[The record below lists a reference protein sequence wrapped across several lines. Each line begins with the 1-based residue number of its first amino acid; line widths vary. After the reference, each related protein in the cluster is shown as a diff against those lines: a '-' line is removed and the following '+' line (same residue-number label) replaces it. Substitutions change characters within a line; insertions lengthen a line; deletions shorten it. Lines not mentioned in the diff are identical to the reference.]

1 MKNTMNNKAK
11 AELSHWL
18 NNLSQEHPPHD
29 AFDDIM
35 DQVHH
40 RKRQHS
46 IRFQA
51 VAAAVFAGLLF
62 WLLPQVNNDQLKNLQ
77 QLTDKIALIEHVV
90 RNEVVHHSEPGSQV
104 MEKMISMENWLD
116 QLDQNIAQTDD
127 TNQKL
132 ELLNAKLEILDDLV
146 AIHKKYQQ
154 RTYKQII

>member
-1 MKNTMNNKAK
+1 MNNKAK
-11 AELSHWL
+11 AELNHWL
-18 NNLSQEHPPHD
+18 NNQSQELPPYD

-35 DQVHH
+35 DQVHQ
-40 RKRQHS
+40 RKRQHN
-46 IRFQA
+46 IRLQA

>member
-11 AELSHWL
+11 ADLSDWL
-18 NNLSQEHPPHD
+18 INQNQEKPPQD

-40 RKRQHS
+40 RKRLYNLKLQT
-46 IRFQA
+46 I
-51 VAAAVFAGLLF
+51 AAAVFVGLLF
-62 WLLPQVNNDQLKNLQ
+62 WLLPQGNNDQLKSLQ
-77 QLTDKIALIEHVV
+77 QLTDKIAMIEQVV

-154 RTYKQII
+154 RTFKQII

>member
-1 MKNTMNNKAK
+1 MNNKAK

-18 NNLSQEHPPHD
+18 NNQSQELPPYD

-35 DQVHH
+35 DQVHQ
-40 RKRQHS
+40 RKRQHN
-46 IRFQA
+46 IRLQA